1 MMRGGGMRTTINID
15 EALYKRAMEFTG
27 ITSKTELLNRG
38 LQELIARQAA
48 RELAKMG
55 GLDPS
60 ATVPS
65 RQRVW
70 TEDGTSKP

>member
-1 MMRGGGMRTTINID
+1 MRTTINID
-15 EALYKRAMEFTG
+15 EALYKKAVEFTG

-70 TEDGTSKP
+70 AEDRTSKS